1 VWVDRTGRELRRLG
15 DPDSAGS
22 LDPSLSPDE
31 QRVALYRTVNAQP
44 DIWLLDTR
52 RAVLSRFTTE
62 GRALRPIWSPDGSEM
77 VYAGGIPTNLFRRS
91 VAGQADEH
99 AILERVG
106 RKPQRTGQRTVAS
119 FCIAATIRKPGGI
132 FLRRDG
138 QFSPDATWI
147 AYQSNESGR
156 FEITFSVSPGPAR
169 RRQSPARG
177 APRSGGARTGKN
189 CSMWPSTTD

>member
-62 GRALRPIWSPDGSEM
+62 GRALRPIWSPDEARWFTPGAFQRTYS
-77 VYAGGIPTNLFRRS
+77 GGRLPVRLTNTPYS
-91 VAGQADEH
+91 K
-99 AILERVG
+99 RVG